1 MGLMSIVNSLAS
13 SPIGKVAG
21 GFLEGEIDER
31 KEAARLQE
39 EKDKRY
45 AEIESKIGKG
55 KYKNRIEHHKQ
66 CRIGG
71 KPIYKECN
79 KEWFWD

>member
-39 EKDKRY
+39 EKALPCPKRS
-45 AEIESKIGKG
+45 IKK
-55 KYKNRIEHHKQ
+55 
-66 CRIGG
+66 
-71 KPIYKECN
+71 
-79 KEWFWD
+79 

>member
-13 SPIGKVAG
+13 SPIGKIGG

-45 AEIESKIGKG
+45 ANITWYYKI
-55 KYKNRIEHHKQ
+55 
-66 CRIGG
+66 
-71 KPIYKECN
+71 
-79 KEWFWD
+79 

>member
-13 SPIGKVAG
+13 SPIGKIGG

-45 AEIESKIGKG
+45 ANITDGLVNNLLTIEANVIAQATRESQIYDEAKNWAIG
-55 KYKNRIEHHKQ
+55 
-66 CRIGG
+66 
-71 KPIYKECN
+71 
-79 KEWFWD
+79 